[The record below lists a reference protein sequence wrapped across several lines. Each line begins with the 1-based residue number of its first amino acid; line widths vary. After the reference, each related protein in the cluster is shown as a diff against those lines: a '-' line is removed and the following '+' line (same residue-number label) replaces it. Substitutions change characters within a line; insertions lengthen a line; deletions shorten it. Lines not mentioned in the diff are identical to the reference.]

1 MGTAINEHTRGTR
14 QLEPV
19 ELWERR
25 MSFESL
31 ITAVATQLIN
41 LAPSDIDDGINHTLQ
56 LIGEFAQADRCF
68 VYLYKNQSLINT
80 HKWQKEDVPAQL
92 DSIQKQS
99 DNDFFWLLEKL
110 DQLAYVAI
118 PNVAE
123 LPSEA
128 SRERAFLQEQGI
140 ASLVFVPMSYQETFV
155 GVLGF
160 DMFSESRMWDEE
172 ISLLKIVG
180 EMITN
185 AFKRKEIEQREKLA
199 YELGGQLSSLLDID
213 ELLNLSINQLRDTF
227 GYYHAQVYLV
237 EKSVGTESD
246 DQEPDRL
253 ILHAATGAI
262 GTRMKQ
268 RGHAIAIKATRSI
281 VARAVRTH
289 KTLVVDDVRQIDY
302 HLPNPALPLTRS
314 EIAIPLISE
323 QEMIG
328 CLDVQHTSPDH
339 FDENV
344 VRTLQ
349 IIANQLSSAL
359 VKAKLFAR
367 NQKLVEELSLLQ
379 AVASVAAEAKDEDD
393 LLTHTTTIMDDSFHA
408 DSIGFRILD
417 NELGVLQDH
426 SSYKYY
432 KKITAFLRTYP
443 GEGITGY
450 VLNTGKAR
458 NVSDLTQEPA
468 FLGNPEM
475 RSELCVP
482 LKIQEQVIGVLNA
495 ESLTLAAFSQHDE
508 QLLTTIAGYVATA
521 IEKIRLF
528 TNAHK
533 QAAET
538 EALLA
543 TSKAISSL
551 ELEHVLNTIA
561 KEAKKLFA
569 ADSSRI
575 HLIEPDGK
583 LIRCVVAISNRP
595 NDEILNLSISL
606 GTGVTGRVAMSGLPE
621 IINNS
626 AADSRSK
633 HVPNTPD
640 EPETMALVPLSIR
653 QQVIGVMVVSRGGTE
668 RPFLNSDLSLL
679 TAFADQAAVAIDNA
693 RLFAAERNQLE
704 ELTILNEMATASAR
718 LVHKQDLLTTALNL
732 AQKSVAANNLEI
744 LIADNRSGMMKV
756 HNNHRDMVHIMPHIM
771 PRDMRDEIPMHQ
783 GIVGLVMASSQP
795 RNIPDVTVDPDFIP
809 TLPDIR
815 SELCIPIKIKGQAVG
830 VFNAESDKPHAFS
843 KNDERFLTTLARQL
857 GIGLEKL
864 QLLEAEQN
872 RATKQQQLVEIG
884 VSLLEARNL
893 EELWPAM
900 TNVVQ
905 KVLHAD
911 RTAVYE
917 YNEST
922 DTLSC
927 PFAHNLS
934 TAYID
939 ALNERFSQVPG
950 VSLLRDPNPVLI
962 DDAETHPAMAH
973 MREHVIAEGFHSYAV
988 FQLPTPN
995 TPIGALVVYRDQI
1008 APFDAV
1014 DKAVGQTL
1022 AYLLAVA
1029 YQNIQLLT
1037 EIRHSLIREQQ
1048 LTDITRRLS
1057 TAPNLPTIL
1066 ASTIHNA
1073 TSLIGAD
1080 AGLIGLVIDGQIM
1093 TYYPH
1098 NIPVSVNLQ
1107 PSPKGI
1113 GVAWHIVETQE
1124 TVIGEQYQEHAKAQH
1139 KLIKAGVRAFIGI
1152 PIMAGEE
1159 CLGALELF
1167 SLTPRKTFSRRDL
1180 ALAESIGRQA
1190 GIVLQNRRLYTDLIE
1205 RAQALAL
1212 ALKRQEESDDA
1223 KNTFIH
1229 HVSHELRTPIGL
1241 IYGYAE
1247 LLQSGSLGKLLPE
1260 QENSMVI
1267 IVKRVKM
1274 LINLLDD
1281 MSVLLAAETQ
1291 EFRREEIQTN
1301 ELLQSVIDEFQLE
1314 AQKADISL
1322 KSDIEPDLPQIIGD
1336 PFHLRRVFDNLLTNA
1351 FKFTPPEGTI
1361 LLRGWREGEE
1371 LIIEVADTG
1380 DGISPEEMQ
1389 RIFERFYQAKSQSAS
1404 HHKGKGT
1411 GLGLALVR
1419 EIVEAHRGKVTVRSS
1434 PRNGTVFKIRLPGI
1448 DL

>member
-1 MGTAINEHTRGTR
+1 MES
-14 QLEPV
+14 V

-41 LAPSDIDDGINHTLQ
+41 LAPSKIDDGINHTLQ

-68 VYLYKNQSLINT
+68 VYLYENQSLANT
-80 HKWQKEDVPAQL
+80 HQWQKEEISVQFDRAPKKSNIQFSWMIPKLEQL
-92 DSIQKQS
+92 T
-99 DNDFFWLLEKL
+99 
-110 DQLAYVAI
+110 YVAI

-123 LPSEA
+123 LDPEA
-128 SRERAFLQEQGI
+128 YQERAFLYELGI
-140 ASLVFVPMSYQETFV
+140 SSLVFVPMNYQGTFV

-160 DMFSESRMWDEE
+160 DMLGQTRMWDEE
-172 ISLLKIVG
+172 IPLLKIVS

-185 AFKRKEIEQREKLA
+185 ALKRKEIEQREKLA
-199 YELGGQLSSLLDID
+199 YELGGQLSSILDID
-213 ELLNLSINQLRDTF
+213 ELLNLTINQLRDTF

-237 EKSVGTESD
+237 EKSGGIESD
-246 DQEPDRL
+246 GQEPARL
-253 ILHAATGAI
+253 ILHAATGDI
-262 GTRMKQ
+262 GSRMKQ
-268 RGHAIAIKATRSI
+268 RGHAIAINATRSI
-281 VARAVRTH
+281 VARAVRTQE
-289 KTLVVDDVRQIDY
+289 TIVVDDVRQIDY

-328 CLDVQHTSPDH
+328 CLDVQHTSLDH

-344 VRTLQ
+344 MRTLQ
-349 IIANQLSSAL
+349 IIANQLSTAL
-359 VKAKLFAR
+359 AKAELFAR

-379 AVASVAAEAKDEDD
+379 AVASVAAEAKDEDE
-393 LLTHTTTIMDDSFHA
+393 LLTRITNILHQSFHA
-408 DSIGFRILD
+408 DSVGFRLIEA
-417 NELGVLQDH
+417 ELGVVQDH
-426 SSYKYY
+426 TSYKYHE
-432 KKITAFLRTYP
+432 KITAFLRTNP

-458 NVSDLTQEPA
+458 NVPDVKQEPA
-468 FLGNPEM
+468 FLGDPLI

-482 LKIQEQVIGVLNA
+482 LKIQDRVIGVLNA
-495 ESLTLAAFSQHDE
+495 ESLKVAAFSQHHE
-508 QLLTTIAGYVATA
+508 RLLTTIAGYVATA
-521 IEKIRLF
+521 TEKIRLF
-528 TNAHK
+528 TNARK

-543 TSKAISSL
+543 TSKVISSL
-551 ELEHVLNTIA
+551 ELDHVLNTIA
-561 KEAKKLFA
+561 TEAKKLFV

-575 HLIEPDGK
+575 HLIEPKGK
-583 LIRCVVAISNRP
+583 LLRCVVAISDKS
-595 NDEILNLSISL
+595 NDEILNFSVPV
-606 GTGVTGRVAMSGLPE
+606 GTGVTGSVAMSGLPE

-626 AADSRSK
+626 AADGRGV
-633 HVPNTPD
+633 HIPNTSD
-640 EPETMALVPLSIR
+640 APEAMALVPLSIR
-653 QQVIGVMVVSRGGTE
+653 QKVIGVMVVSRGGTE

-693 RLFAAERNQLE
+693 RLFAAERHQLE

-756 HNNHRDMVHIMPHIM
+756 HNNHRDRVHNMVHIMPHNMHDVI
-771 PRDMRDEIPMHQ
+771 RDEIPMHQ

-795 RNIPDVTVDPDFIP
+795 RNVSDVTADPDLIH
-809 TLPDIR
+809 TLPGIN
-815 SELCIPIKIKGQAVG
+815 SVLCVPIKIKGQAVG
-830 VFNAESDKPHAFS
+830 VFNAESDKPYAFS

-884 VSLLEARNL
+884 VSLLEARNM

-900 TNVVQ
+900 TKVAQ
-905 KVLHAD
+905 EVLHAD

-934 TAYID
+934 TAYTD
-939 ALNERFSQVPG
+939 ALNARFSQVPG
-950 VSLLRDPNPVLI
+950 VGLLRDSQPVLI
-962 DDAETHPAMAH
+962 DDAQTHPAMAH

-995 TPIGALVVYRDQI
+995 TPIGAFVVYRDQI

-1022 AYLLAVA
+1022 AYLLSVA

-1098 NIPVSVNLQ
+1098 NIPVSANLQ

-1113 GVAWHIVETQE
+1113 GVAWHVVETQE
-1124 TVIGEQYQEHAKAQH
+1124 AVIGEQYQEHPKAQH
-1139 KLIKAGVRAFIGI
+1139 KLIKAGVRAYIGI

-1167 SLTPRKTFSRRDL
+1167 SLTPGKIFSRRDL

-1205 RAQALAL
+1205 RAQALTL

-1241 IYGYAE
+1241 IFGYAE
-1247 LLQSGSLGKLLPE
+1247 LLQSGSLGELSPE
-1260 QENSMVI
+1260 QKNSMSI

-1314 AQKADISL
+1314 AQKANIFL
-1322 KSDIEPDLPQIIGD
+1322 KSDIDPDLPQIIGD

-1371 LIIEVADTG
+1371 LLIEVADTG

-1434 PRNGTVFKIRLPGI
+1434 PGNGTVFKIRLPGI